1 MPVERISKG
10 FRDVSA
16 TFQINP
22 INDDLIAL
30 KNENAIAR
38 SVRNLIL
45 TVPGEKPFQPAI
57 GSRVTEML
65 FENMD
70 KVTANAIRSEIKN
83 TLNNFEPRISLKEVL
98 VEPDFDNNEY
108 NVTINYIIVGIDVD
122 AQQLTFALVPTR

>member
-10 FRDVSA
+10 FRDISA

-122 AQQLTFALVPTR
+122 QQQLTFALVPTR

>member
-10 FRDVSA
+10 FRDISA

-38 SVRNLIL
+38 SVRNLIM
-45 TVPGEKPFQPAI
+45 TVPGDKPFQPGV

-70 KVTANAIRSEIKN
+70 KLTANLIRSEIKN
-83 TLNNFEPRISLKEVL
+83 TLVNYERRIDVREVL
-98 VEPDFDNNEY
+98 CEPDYDNNEY
-108 NVTINYIIVGIDVD
+108 NVTINYIIVGIDAD
-122 AQQLTFALVPTR
+122 EQQLSFALVATR